1 MTGPRDWYAWHAAYD
16 QPGSDLQQ
24 RLGVVQQE
32 VAAALSRAPTGRI
45 RVVSACAGQG
55 RELLPVLGCHPRRP
69 DVSARLIELDA
80 RNAAIW
86 TRHRRPPDVTA
97 RLRGWLSDAG
107 CAELAFHSPHP
118 EGFTVGVHRFVGR
131 PAAIAPGLRLFSF
144 R

>member
-1 MTGPRDWYAWHAAYD
+1 MSGPRDWYAWHAAYD

-24 RLGVVQQE
+24 RLGVVQQQ

-80 RNAAIW
+80 RNAAAARAHAAAVGAIEADAKL
-86 TRHRRPPDVTA
+86 TPAERAARRAAADRELEQSRAAAA
-97 RLRGWLSDAG
+97 RRWEERRAG
-107 CAELAFHSPHP
+107 VL
-118 EGFTVGVHRFVGR
+118 GR
-131 PAAIAPGLRLFSF
+131 K
-144 R
+144 